1 MDTNEAVR
9 RRNRLPDA
17 PPASDRIGLG
27 HTGEEAALASYR
39 RAGFRLLAR
48 NWRCAIGEIDLV
60 LRRGR
65 VLVFCEVKTRRG
77 DGFGSPFEAVTWK
90 KQRKV
95 RLLAEAF
102 LREAREGLSGASE
115 FRFDVAS
122 VTIDRAGQ
130 TSLHVFEGAF

>member
-1 MDTNEAVR
+1 MTVGSASPLL
-9 RRNRLPDA
+9 RLRPDA
-17 PPASDRIGLG
+17 NNPTLVDYDTAMHDASVAVSREGAEL
-27 HTGEEAALASYR
+27 EQYR
-39 RAGFRLLAR
+39 AELTAYCYRML
-48 NWRCAIGEIDLV
+48 
-60 LRRGR
+60 
-65 VLVFCEVKTRRG
+65 
-77 DGFGSPFEAVTWK
+77 GSPFEAVTWK

-130 TSLHVFEGAF
+130 LSLHVFEGAF

>member
-1 MDTNEAVR
+1 MGTSKFVR
-9 RRNRLPDA
+9 RGNRLPDTPA
-17 PPASDRIGLG
+17 ASDRIGLG
-27 HTGEEAALASYR
+27 RTGEEAALASYR
-39 RAGFRLLAR
+39 RAGFRLLAG

-65 VLVFCEVKTRRG
+65 VLVFCEVKTRRS

-122 VTIDRAGQ
+122 VTIDRDGQ
-130 TSLHVFEGAF
+130 PSLHVFEGAF